1 MSFDAFDFEEIFD
14 EDYLH
19 FFAPDLAAASD
30 AESQLIWRLLE
41 LEPGDAVLDLAC
53 GHGRIANP
61 LAAAGA
67 RVSGLDATSRF
78 IERGRPDAA
87 ARGLAVEY
95 VEGDMRTLP
104 WPDESFDG
112 VVSWFTSFGYFGDDE
127 NRGVLAEAHRVLRPG
142 GRLLIEANNLVALL
156 ARWRPESV
164 IERDGDFV
172 IDRRWLDPTSGRALT
187 ERVVVRDGRVRRFR
201 FSVRMFLAVELGD
214 WLRQAGFVTVGFYD
228 EQGEPLTAEGRRMI
242 AVAER

>member
-1 MSFDAFDFEEIFD
+1 MGFEAFDFAEIFD
-14 EDYLH
+14 DDYLH
-19 FFAPDLAAASD
+19 FFAPDLAAASE
-30 AESQLIWRLLE
+30 AESQLIWRLLD
-41 LEPGDAVLDLAC
+41 LERGSEVLDLAC
-53 GHGRIANP
+53 GHGRIANR

-67 RVSGLDATSRF
+67 RVSGLDATVQF
-78 IERGRPDAA
+78 LERARAEAA
-87 ARGLAVEY
+87 ANNLAVEY

-112 VVSWFTSFGYFGDDE
+112 VISWFTSFGYFDDDE
-127 NRGVLAEAHRVLRPG
+127 NRGVLAEARRVLRPG

-156 ARWRPESV
+156 PRWRPESV

-187 ERVVVRDGRVRRFR
+187 ERVVVRNGRVRRFR

-214 WLRQAGFVTVGFYD
+214 WLRQAGFVTVAFYD
-228 EQGEPLTAEGRRMI
+228 EQGQPLTAEGRRMI